1 MNSED
6 YPVLRGVMNEL
17 LDHYLGFPERDWV
30 AAFGEWNDKRL
41 AGGVAALDAAT
52 AGEHEHTTPSLP
64 LAQYAARYVDNWYG
78 PIAITHDGQANGL
91 RTDFLQSPNMAV
103 ALVHYTYDTFLAP
116 GDHTAIEPA
125 YAHLN
130 PTAPGKQT
138 ERTR

>member
-1 MNSED
+1 MGNSDGSSDVCSSDLFALQMNSED

-78 PIAITHDGQANGL
+78 DRMST
-91 RTDFLQSPNMAV
+91 R
-103 ALVHYTYDTFLAP
+103 
-116 GDHTAIEPA
+116 
-125 YAHLN
+125 LN
-130 PTAPGKQT
+130 SSH
-138 ERTR
+138 